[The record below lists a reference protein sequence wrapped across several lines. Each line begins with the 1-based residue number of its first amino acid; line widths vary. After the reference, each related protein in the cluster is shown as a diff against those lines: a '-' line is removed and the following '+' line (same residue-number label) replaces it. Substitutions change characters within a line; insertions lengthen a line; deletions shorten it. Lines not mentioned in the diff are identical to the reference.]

1 MKLAIAWGPRRKV
14 GSSGRSQREAG
25 DDARPGDRSPTE
37 VRPVWMGGP
46 SCPSSVGRDSARLP
60 GAASSP
66 QPAGTDVEV
75 RMSTATR
82 GEVLGLYRR
91 IFRLARGWQAASGQA
106 ADTVREKQYILTE
119 ARTLFQKNKHLT
131 DAELI
136 KQCISECTARMEIGL
151 HYQNPY
157 PRPIHLPPMGLAAP
171 RGRGLRGQEKLRR
184 LSKPVYLKSHDEV
197 S

>member
-1 MKLAIAWGPRRKV
+1 
-14 GSSGRSQREAG
+14 
-25 DDARPGDRSPTE
+25 
-37 VRPVWMGGP
+37 
-46 SCPSSVGRDSARLP
+46 
-60 GAASSP
+60 
-66 QPAGTDVEV
+66 
-75 RMSTATR
+75 MSTATR

-136 KQCISECTARMEIGL
+136 KQCINECTARIEIGL
-151 HYQNPY
+151 HYRIPY
-157 PRPIHLPPMGLAAP
+157 PRPIHLPPMGLAP
-171 RGRGLRGQEKLRR
+171 LRGRGLRSQEKLRK

-197 S
+197 P

>member
-66 QPAGTDVEV
+66 QPAGTDVE
-75 RMSTATR
+75 MSTATR